1 VRRGGKDGM
10 QKIFFPFVVYISTF
24 VNVNSD
30 RPSSLISN
38 IPLLTI
44 VNAPTVYKPFAFC
57 SAKEQSSNNFYVLQS
72 LKKIKTLNISIN
84 EQLYPLMK
92 RVPCEYMIWNGLPL
106 IRKEIAESLMT
117 NFGLSQKAA
126 AEKLG
131 ITPAAVCQYV
141 SHKRGN
147 QTIKDEELTKEITLS
162 AQRILNDPNN
172 TLMQE
177 TCRICKIFMA
187 KGIFPPGCESCQ
199 PK

>member
-1 VRRGGKDGM
+1 MGCK
-10 QKIFFPFVVYISTF
+10 KIFFPVCFYISTF
-24 VNVNSD
+24 VNVNYD
-30 RPSSLISN
+30 GPSSLISN
-38 IPLLTI
+38 KPLLTI
-44 VNAPTVYKPFAFC
+44 VNAPTIYKPFAFC
-57 SAKEQSSNNFYVLQS
+57 SATEQSSTNFYVLQS

-117 NFGLSQKAA
+117 NFGLNQKET

-147 QTIKDEELTKEITLS
+147 QTIEDEELVKEIKLS
-162 AQRILNDPNN
+162 AQRILNNPNDA
-172 TLMQE
+172 LVHE

-187 KGIFPPGCESCQ
+187 KGIFPPGCNSCQ

>member
-1 VRRGGKDGM
+1 MGCK
-10 QKIFFPFVVYISTF
+10 KIFFPVCFYISTF
-24 VNVNSD
+24 VNVNYD
-30 RPSSLISN
+30 GPSSLISN
-38 IPLLTI
+38 KPLLTI

-57 SAKEQSSNNFYVLQS
+57 SATEQSSTNFYVLQS

-84 EQLYPLMK
+84 EQLYLLMK
-92 RVPCEYMIWNGLPL
+92 RIPCEYMIWNGLPL

-117 NFGLSQKAA
+117 NFGLSQKEA

-141 SHKRGN
+141 SRKRGN
-147 QTIKDEELTKEITLS
+147 QTIEDEELVKEIKLS
-162 AQRILNDPNN
+162 AQRILNNPNDA
-172 TLMQE
+172 LVQE

-187 KGIFPPGCESCQ
+187 KGIFPPGCDSCQ